1 MVVGRER
8 FTPRADVR
16 GVATIVAIGLAMLGV
31 AAVLTGAVLVAVRLL
46 GSGG

>member
-16 GVATIVAIGLAMLGV
+16 GVATVVAIGLAVLGA
-31 AAVLTGAVLVAVRLL
+31 AAVLTTAVMALVRLA
-46 GSGG
+46 GAGG

>member
-16 GVATIVAIGLAMLGV
+16 GVATVVAIGLAVLGA
-31 AAVLTGAVLVAVRLL
+31 AAVLTAAVMALVRLA
-46 GSGG
+46 GAGG

>member
-16 GVATIVAIGLAMLGV
+16 GVATVVAVGLAVLGAAALLA
-31 AAVLTGAVLVAVRLL
+31 AAVLLVLRL
-46 GSGG
+46 GGVGG

>member
-16 GVATIVAIGLAMLGV
+16 GVATVVAVGLAVLG
-31 AAVLTGAVLVAVRLL
+31 AAVLLAGAVLLVLHLA
-46 GSGG
+46 GIGG

>member
-16 GVATIVAIGLAMLGV
+16 GVATVVAVGLGMLGV
-31 AAVLTGAVLVAVRLL
+31 AAAVVAGVVAVLRLA
-46 GSGG
+46 GVGA

>member
-16 GVATIVAIGLAMLGV
+16 GVATVV
-31 AAVLTGAVLVAVRLL
+31 AAGLGTLGAATLIIAAVMALMRLAGVTG
-46 GSGG
+46 

>member
-16 GVATIVAIGLAMLGV
+16 GVATVVAIGLAVLGGAALLT
-31 AAVLTGAVLVAVRLL
+31 AAVMVVVRLF
-46 GSGG
+46 GADA